1 MNGTYAGIFEWDS
14 SASKF
19 SAALEEGQEFIV
31 GDYLPDMGDYQGGFS
46 KVSLGFAISETC
58 AHPKEAAMLLNFL
71 LNEDEGTTI
80 MASERGIP
88 LSKAALSNCQA
99 QGLLNE
105 TVAEA
110 NGKVLA
116 WVDYPLDSQFEAAAL
131 KSSDGVYYDVMAGL
145 SYQDYSIEEAAEVL
159 IDGVNEA
166 LGK

>member
-1 MNGTYAGIFEWDS
+1 M
-14 SASKF
+14 
-19 SAALEEGQEFIV
+19 
-31 GDYLPDMGDYQGGFS
+31 
-46 KVSLGFAISETC
+46 
-58 AHPKEAAMLLNFL
+58 
-71 LNEDEGTTI
+71 
-80 MASERGIP
+80 
-88 LSKAALSNCQA
+88 
-99 QGLLNE
+99 NE

-166 LGK
+166 LSK